1 MKVFGYHE
9 DMDLGGWGAS
19 TELVEA
25 WARSW
30 KAGGFEPVLLGPKDA
45 LGHPLH
51 DLFSRNPYYRG
62 RLNPEPYERACF
74 LRWLAIDNAT
84 LGMSE
89 MFLAADTDCLCG
101 IFGLHNL
108 VHDRRGFLGDEASPW
123 LMALDR
129 QMVQDFL
136 HWFEV
141 CRRRGTQDSDGHVS
155 DQQLLAM
162 LAPAAGFDVA
172 HCLARGVSRTDPKL
186 HPLAVHFSNGE
197 CGRGGKMAAIKRLGL
212 WPE

>member
-9 DMDLGGWGAS
+9 GMDLGGWEAPP
-19 TELVEA
+19 ELVEA

-30 KAGGFEPVLLGPKDA
+30 KAGGFTPVLLGPEHA

-51 DLFSRNPYYRG
+51 KVFSSDPYYRG

-84 LGMSE
+84 AGMHE
-89 MFLAADTDCLCG
+89 MFLVADTDCLCTHPA
-101 IFGLHNL
+101 LRDL
-108 VHDRRGFLGDEASPW
+108 VHNRRGFLGDEISPW

-129 QMVQDFL
+129 QMVTDFV
-136 HWFEV
+136 HWFDV
-141 CRRRGTQDSDGHVS
+141 CRRRETRDSEGHVS

-162 LAPAAGFDVA
+162 LAKTAGIDLC
-172 HCLARGVSRTDPKL
+172 HGMARGVSRIDPTVQA
-186 HPLAVHFSNGE
+186 LAVHFSNGE
-197 CGRGGKMAAIKRLGL
+197 CGKGGKIAAIKRLGL